1 MPYLDGTGPYGTG
14 PYGRGMGPCRSG
26 GRVAFGMGRG
36 RRMGYGRA
44 FRIMPEYAETDL
56 KRDVEAE
63 IEALEV
69 RLKYLKEQLAAEGK
83 GSP

>member
-1 MPYLDGTGPYGTG
+1 MPYFDGTGPNGMG

-44 FRIMPEYAETDL
+44 FWVMPENTEVEL
-56 KRDVEAE
+56 KRDLEAE
-63 IEALEV
+63 IDALES
-69 RLKYLKEQLAAEGK
+69 RLKYLKEQLASEK
-83 GSP
+83 KVSP